1 MEYLV
6 YEMYMKFIPWKGG
19 NFWHRISSTFIFSWL
34 FRLSNEDDYDQNE
47 NVDTDSTNSET
58 SDNTEGSGAVV
69 EEVPTDNP
77 GSDSDEFDTD
87 EAPVEEE
94 EESSS
99 SDTSTDDDNKDD
111 SSSTAA
117 KRRRKNK
124 NPNRRIGVPFSG

>member
-1 MEYLV
+1 MSATNIINV
-6 YEMYMKFIPWKGG
+6 YIV
-19 NFWHRISSTFIFSWL
+19 SWL

-58 SDNTEGSGAVV
+58 SDNVEGSGAVV

>member
-1 MEYLV
+1 MSKYLTTNIINV
-6 YEMYMKFIPWKGG
+6 YIV
-19 NFWHRISSTFIFSWL
+19 SWP

-47 NVDTDSTNSET
+47 NVDTDSTNGEI

-77 GSDSDEFDTD
+77 GSDSDEVDTD
-87 EAPVEEE
+87 EASVE

-99 SDTSTDDDNKDD
+99 SDASTDDDNKDD
-111 SSSTAA
+111 SSSTSA

>member
-1 MEYLV
+1 MKCIWNLYHERVEIFDTEYHQRL
-6 YEMYMKFIPWKGG
+6 Y
-19 NFWHRISSTFIFSWL
+19 FSWL

-58 SDNTEGSGAVV
+58 SDNVEGSGAVV